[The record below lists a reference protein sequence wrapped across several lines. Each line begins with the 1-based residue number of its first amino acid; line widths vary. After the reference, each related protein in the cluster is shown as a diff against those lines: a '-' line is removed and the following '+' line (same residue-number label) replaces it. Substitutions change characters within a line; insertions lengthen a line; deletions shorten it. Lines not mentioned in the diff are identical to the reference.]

1 MNNLKYSNSNKNIK
15 SVEQYKMI
23 LRKIKKKTH
32 MKQMMVNELYTLLFG
47 DR

>member
-23 LRKIKKKTH
+23 LRKIKKKNTH
-32 MKQMMVNELYTLLFG
+32 ETNDGEWIVYIIIWW
-47 DR
+47 